1 MSFSRFLVEMG
12 DVKRLTPTVS
22 AGRTIE
28 QWEVVATGVKANIQP
43 VAEEIIALG
52 QGDFYNTF
60 TIYFDY
66 ATDVQ
71 VGDKYSVDSTVDF
84 IIKGIQKRGY
94 GGRLNHIQASAI
106 RK

>member
-1 MSFSRFLVEMG
+1 MSFSRFLVDSG
-12 DVKRLTPTVS
+12 DIKRLTPTVS

-28 QWEVVATGVKANIQP
+28 YWEQVASGVKANIQP

-60 TIYFDY
+60 TIYFDFD
-66 ATDVQ
+66 TDIQ
-71 VGDKYSVDSTVDF
+71 VGDKYSLDGTVDF

-94 GGRLNHIQASAI
+94 GSRLNHIQASAI